1 MSSIELKPCPF
12 CGGKVAMYDKFDDDI
27 HKYFKISCGNC
38 HLSMYSY
45 TYRIFS
51 AENRESAKTLL
62 VIDWNR
68 RVDNARTSNNL
79 QR

>member
-1 MSSIELKPCPF
+1 MSNIELKPCPF

-27 HKYFKISCGNC
+27 HKYFNISCGNC
-38 HLSMYSY
+38 HLSMHSC
-45 TYRIFS
+45 TYRINS

-68 RVDNARTSNNL
+68 RSDNA
-79 QR
+79 